1 MGPPFSISMEWSGR
15 QQLWFL
21 LQSVGLGYVE
31 GLLLDTLT
39 SFIPSVRRC
48 DYLWTD
54 VAFGPFAA
62 VVTFFGALAIMDGQ
76 LHPLLLFGVFLG
88 MLIEH
93 VSLGILLHK
102 IVLKTRKRC
111 DKMCRFLIQSSECL
125 KKVRIRDKKSF
136 KKVENNEKSA
146 SFFKKRLE
154 IGFKNK

>member
-1 MGPPFSISMEWSGR
+1 MEWTIR
-15 QQLWFL
+15 QQICFL
-21 LQSVGLGYVE
+21 LQSVCLGAIE
-31 GLLLDTLT
+31 GLCLDAITAL
-39 SFIPSVRRC
+39 IPSGKRSV
-48 DYLWTD
+48 YFWID

-125 KKVRIRDKKSF
+125 KKVRIHDKKSF
-136 KKVENNEKSA
+136 KKVEKQ
-146 SFFKKRLE
+146 
-154 IGFKNK
+154 